1 MYDVLQA
8 ALQGW
13 SVVLAWPNIIYPI
26 TGMLLAMVFSAI
38 PGLTGATLMALAIP
52 LTAHWEPMPVMLIY
66 GAFLGGATFMGSIS
80 AILFNIP
87 GRPSNAATL
96 LDGYPLA
103 RRGEAKTASGCAA
116 AASALGS
123 TFGIIV
129 LILAIPIMQQML
141 LAFGPA
147 ELLIIAIW
155 GLTTI
160 VALSRKSL
168 LKGLAIAGV
177 GLLLSFVG
185 LDPRT
190 AESRFTMG
198 LVWLEDGIPLVPA
211 FLGLYALA
219 ELFALM
225 REHRSTI
232 SGIQDVG
239 KLSGSLS
246 KGMAA
251 VVRYPGVFLRS
262 SVIGTVIGIIPGVGG
277 TVASFV
283 AYGNAAQRAEKGDHD
298 FGHGDIRGV
307 LAPEA
312 ANDAKD
318 GGALVPV
325 VAFGLPGGTGTA
337 MLLSVLAIHG
347 FEPGRE
353 MLTTNL
359 VPLFVLIWSL
369 FLTNWLTSL
378 LGISMVGIF
387 ARVTTIR
394 TNLIIP
400 PLILVAT
407 LGAYLYRG
415 QESDVVIAVV
425 FAGIGYL
432 MKVFDWPKVPLIIA
446 LVLGPLF
453 ERNLQLVLRLQELG
467 RIDFFTRPLVIAF
480 LLLTAA
486 ALLWPLLRKT

>member
-103 RRGEAKTASGCAA
+103 RRGEAKTAIGCAA

-198 LVWLEDGIPLVPA
+198 LVWLEDGIPLVPV

-277 TVASFV
+277 TVASFI
-283 AYGNAAQRAEKGDHD
+283 AYGNAAQRAE
-298 FGHGDIRGV
+298 RG
-307 LAPEA
+307 
-312 ANDAKD
+312 
-318 GGALVPV
+318 
-325 VAFGLPGGTGTA
+325 
-337 MLLSVLAIHG
+337 
-347 FEPGRE
+347 
-353 MLTTNL
+353 
-359 VPLFVLIWSL
+359 
-369 FLTNWLTSL
+369 
-378 LGISMVGIF
+378 
-387 ARVTTIR
+387 
-394 TNLIIP
+394 
-400 PLILVAT
+400 
-407 LGAYLYRG
+407 
-415 QESDVVIAVV
+415 
-425 FAGIGYL
+425 AG
-432 MKVFDWPKVPLIIA
+432 
-446 LVLGPLF
+446 GPL
-453 ERNLQLVLRLQELG
+453 RLG
-467 RIDFFTRPLVIAF
+467 
-480 LLLTAA
+480 
-486 ALLWPLLRKT
+486 